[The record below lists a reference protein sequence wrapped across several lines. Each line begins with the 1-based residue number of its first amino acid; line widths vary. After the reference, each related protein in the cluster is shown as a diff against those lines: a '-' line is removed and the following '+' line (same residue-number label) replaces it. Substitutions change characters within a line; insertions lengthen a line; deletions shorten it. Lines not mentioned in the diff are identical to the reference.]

1 MNKVSIVVPV
11 YNGEKYIEKCINSI
25 LKQTY
30 KNVELIIIND
40 GSVDKTKKI
49 LNKYSDSIIV
59 INKKNTGVSDSRNVG
74 IDKAT
79 GDYIMFCDA
88 DDWLCDD
95 TIEIAV
101 NKINNYDAVRFS
113 HYVVKNNQI
122 NKKENSDDVYS
133 DIDLVVND
141 NKELVKNLLENKTE
155 GHLWNYLLRTEVIKD
170 NKIYFDDDLFYQEDV
185 VFLLEYFFKI
195 KKLNVISTPLYNY
208 YKNFDSVTQNESSTI
223 KNLSS
228 IWLVREKIINLLEI
242 NNNLDYKKLVEQRFL
257 NLQLM
262 YFLDFYIRFN
272 RKKFISYIKEISLAN
287 EKYYDEILSSNILSK
302 KWFLFIKLL
311 RLKKIHLFRVY
322 IRCYMLVKK

>member
-49 LNKYSDSIIV
+49 LDKYSDSIIV

-195 KKLNVISTPLYNY
+195 KKLKVISTPLYNY

-311 RLKKIHLFRVY
+311 RLKKIYLFRVY

>member
-49 LNKYSDSIIV
+49 LDKYSDSIIV

-195 KKLNVISTPLYNY
+195 KKLKVISTPLYNY